1 VFGPG
6 TGYTWNVL
14 GGCFHGCRWTL
25 RDGNIAEC
33 YARTVAEGIAE
44 KHYPHGFEHSYWHPD
59 RLKEPAQLK
68 TRAGI
73 FLDSMSDAL
82 GSWVKPEHFSSVMA
96 VCRNTPQHVYFL
108 LTKNPKRIPEV
119 IADIPRNVWIG
130 VSSPPDFMFAKERT
144 LDWKQAYMDD
154 ALTILKEAADTH
166 VTWMSFEPLS
176 QPWDPIVAYHPGALA
191 WAVIGAASKGS
202 AWIQPEKR
210 HVQALLEVLDEQN
223 VLTFFK
229 GNLRPSMGHA
239 FQHWRTEYPPVLE
252 VQRRLIE

>member
-1 VFGPG
+1 MADEKV
-6 TGYTWNVL
+6 
-14 GGCFHGCRWTL
+14 
-25 RDGNIAEC
+25 IEC
-33 YARTVAEGIAE
+33 YAKTIAE
-44 KHYPHGFEHSYWHPD
+44 KFKSGKFFPEGFEKHYWNEK
-59 RLKEPAQLK
+59 RLQEPLK
-68 TRAGI
+68 IKTPSKI
-73 FLDSMSDAL
+73 FLDSVSDL
-82 GSWVKPEHFSSVMA
+82 CGNWVPEDQFQQVMQICA
-96 VCRNTPQHVYFL
+96 EAHWHQFQL

-176 QPWDPIVAYHPGALA
+176 QPWDPIVAYHPGALS

-210 HVQALLEVLDEQN
+210 HVQTLLEVLDEQN

-229 GNLRPSMGHA
+229 GNLRPSLGDA
-239 FQHWRTEYPPVLE
+239 FQHWRTEYPPVPE
-252 VQRRLIE
+252 VQPRLIE